1 MLSEPRMNSHED
13 NGIAASIA
21 GCVGCD
27 VDCDVTSP
35 FAPSAIGFDA
45 LLLIKQPR
53 AKSLRRRHLGVLR
66 KNSGRD
72 LLQSVIVVQ
81 ATQTGAGNNAVR
93 G

>member
-1 MLSEPRMNSHED
+1 MPQ
-13 NGIAASIA
+13 I
-21 GCVGCD
+21 
-27 VDCDVTSP
+27 
-35 FAPSAIGFDA
+35 
-45 LLLIKQPR
+45 
-53 AKSLRRRHLGVLR
+53 LRESVVVLR